1 MLTYPDIDP
10 VAFALGPVKVH
21 WYGLMYLTGFVGGWA
36 LGRLKARQPWSPV
49 TPEQVDDLVFYI
61 ALGVILGGRIGS
73 TLFYY
78 PSEFFSNPL
87 TLFKIWEGGMSFH
100 GGMLGVFF
108 AAWLFGRKYKLRFI
122 QLTDFFAAA
131 VTVGL
136 GAGRLGNFINGEL
149 WGRVTDV
156 PWAMVFP
163 GAGDL
168 PRHPS
173 MLYEAILEGPVL
185 FAILW
190 IAGMRPRRTGFVS
203 GLFMIFYGLF
213 RFLVEFVREPDAHLG
228 YLAFGWLTMGQ
239 VLSLPM
245 ILVGIYLLYW
255 SRSQPVQQ
263 LREKT

>member
-21 WYGLMYLTGFVGGWA
+21 WYGLMYLTGFVGGW
-36 LGRLKARQPWSPV
+36 LVGRLKARQPWSPV

-108 AAWLFGRKYKLRFI
+108 AAWLYARKYKLRFI
-122 QLTDFFAAA
+122 QLTDFFAVA

-136 GAGRLGNFINGEL
+136 GAGRIGNFINAEL

-190 IAGMRPRRTGFVS
+190 IAGMRPRRTGLVS

-239 VLSLPM
+239 ALSFPM
-245 ILVGIYLLYW
+245 ILVGLYLLYW

>member
-21 WYGLMYLTGFVGGWA
+21 WYGLMYLTGFVGGW
-36 LGRLKARQPWSPV
+36 LVGRLKARQPWSPV
-49 TPEQVDDLVFYI
+49 TAEQVDDLVFYI

-78 PSEFFSNPL
+78 PSEFLSNPL

-108 AAWLFGRKYKLRFI
+108 AAWLYARKYKLRFI
-122 QLTDFFAAA
+122 QLTDFFAVA

-136 GAGRLGNFINGEL
+136 GAGRIGNFINAEL
-149 WGRVTDV
+149 WGRVSDV

-190 IAGMRPRRTGFVS
+190 VAGMRPQHTGFIS

-255 SRSQPVQQ
+255 SRSQPIQPM
-263 LREKT
+263 REKT